1 MNGTDPVSL
10 FGKFASDFDAP
21 TPLVRSRQIGPK
33 AGMSNLWFKLE
44 TGHRTGSY
52 KDRFA
57 AAAIHS
63 MMREGDHTC
72 VATSS
77 GNTGAALAAYCA
89 SAGIR
94 CRVALVET
102 APREKLFQM
111 QASGA
116 ELIRV
121 REFGLDEEVT
131 TATFRKLKELG
142 KRPGHSLQIS
152 AYCFSPSGMRGVETL
167 SNELANQLPGVNH
180 IFAPAGGGGLALA
193 LARGYSRSPFAPAV
207 HVVQP
212 SGNATIAGPFR
223 EGKNKAEKVRC
234 TSQISGLQVP
244 SVLDGTDVIRECR
257 STGGIGH
264 LVSDETIWE
273 IQKRLAREEGIFAEP
288 AGAVALAGALQA
300 FAAGEVSA
308 DSSVTCLV
316 TGSGFKDARA
326 IDRMIGD
333 SECTW
338 ADSPGDLN

>member
-1 MNGTDPVSL
+1 MT
-10 FGKFASDFDAP
+10 
-21 TPLVRSRQIGPK
+21 
-33 AGMSNLWFKLE
+33 NLWFKLE

-57 AAAIHS
+57 AAAIHAMVRS
-63 MMREGDHTC
+63 GDHTC

-77 GNTGAALAAYCA
+77 GNTGAALAAYGA
-89 SAGIR
+89 SAGIH
-94 CRVALVET
+94 CRIALVET

-152 AYCFSPSGMRGVETL
+152 AYCFSPSGMRGVETI
-167 SNELANQLPGVNH
+167 STELADQLPGVSH
-180 IFAPAGGGGLALA
+180 VFTPAGGGGLALA
-193 LARGYSRSPFAPAV
+193 LARGFSRSPSAPGV

-212 SGNATIAGPFR
+212 KGNPTIAGPFR
-223 EGKNKAEKVRC
+223 EGKNRAQKVSC

-244 SVLDGTDVIRECR
+244 SVLDGTEVIRECR
-257 STGGIGH
+257 PTGGNGH

-273 IQKRLAREEGIFAEP
+273 IQKRLAREEGIFTEP
-288 AGAVALAGALQA
+288 AGAVALAGVLQS
-300 FAAGEVSA
+300 FEAGEIA
-308 DSSVTCLV
+308 GDSVVACLV
-316 TGSGFKDARA
+316 TGSGFKDAGA

-333 SECTW
+333 CECNW
-338 ADSPGDLN
+338 AESPGELN